1 MSRVARYRTIQ
12 RWHFLAGLFVMPMLL
27 LLSVT
32 GGIYLFKPQVDA
44 WEERAFDAAAMA
56 EAPSLAVA
64 PDDHV
69 AAALRAFP
77 HGSFRSYRLPR
88 SEGAAALVLVGLPD
102 GGSREVFVS
111 PHGRVVG
118 TMDPRWRIMQVVH
131 DVHGQL
137 LVGPRG
143 SWLVEL
149 AASWSIAM
157 IAGGLYLW
165 WPRGRGTAGVLWPRL
180 HLGARA
186 ALRDMHAVTGFWV
199 SGLALVLLVTGLPWA
214 DVWGSA
220 FKAVRAEFGWQK
232 GVQDWTIGGRA
243 PDAGEHFG
251 HEGMGDAAQSPVTGR
266 PVHAHGSHHGN
277 GATGP
282 FLAEIVARAKSE
294 RLAFPVVVTPPGAP
308 GRFGGNSVAAWTVR
322 SDTQNR
328 TLRVTLTYDAR
339 NGRETSRETFADRHP
354 IDRVIGYGVAWHEG
368 QLFGPV
374 NQLIGVLTVTGLA
387 GMSVTGFLMWRRR
400 KSAAGVGVPA
410 AARSGR
416 AGWGSWLALGTLAAV
431 LPLLALSLV
440 AVLALQW
447 LRQRT
452 PDTGTGRLTS

>member
-44 WEERAFDAAAMA
+44 WEERAFDEAAMA
-56 EAPSLAVA
+56 EGASPAVG

-77 HGSFRSYRLPR
+77 QGSFRSYRLPR
-88 SEGAAALVLVGLPD
+88 SEGTAALVIVGLPD

-118 TMDPRWRIMQVVH
+118 ALDPRWRIMQVVH

-165 WPRGRGTAGVLWPRL
+165 WPRGRGAAGVLWPRL
-180 HLGARA
+180 HLGTRA

-243 PDAGEHFG
+243 PDAGEHAG
-251 HEGMGDAAQSPVTGR
+251 HEGMGVSGPSPVPGQ
-266 PVHAHGSHHGN
+266 PVRAHGGHHGN

-308 GRFGGNSVAAWTVR
+308 GRFEGKSVPAWTVR
-322 SDTQNR
+322 SDAQNR

-339 NGRETSRETFADRHP
+339 SGRETSRETFADKHP
-354 IDRVIGYGVAWHEG
+354 VDRAIGYGVAWHEG

-374 NQLIGVLTVTGLA
+374 NQLIGVLTVTALA

-400 KSAAGVGVPA
+400 KPAVGVGVPA
-410 AARSGR
+410 ASRSGR
-416 AGWGSWLALGTLAAV
+416 GGWGPWLALGTLAAV

-447 LRQRT
+447 LRQRA
-452 PDTGTGRLTS
+452 PDRVTGRLAS